1 MLRRPAIAMV
11 ILLGALAAVVILR
24 LALAPSL
31 TGGAQFEWPA
41 DGLEWRLRTQRISA
55 AAIVGAALAASGV
68 LLQALLRN
76 PLAAPG
82 ILGLTS
88 GAGLAVSIHI
98 YLAYLATGAIVQ
110 YSPPIYAALLG
121 SLAAL
126 AVVYALGQRRGLIDP
141 LSLIL
146 TGVVV
151 GMIASAATVFILQLM
166 PDRGW
171 AAGFRW
177 LLGSLSDDL
186 TWRRLIFPAGVTIG
200 GVALAFRLGPAM
212 DAASFSEDEAR
223 AIGVPIAP
231 LRLTLFVTAGVMTA
245 ATVLIA
251 GPIGFIGLVA
261 PHAVRLLMGPAHRP
275 LVLASAIAGATL
287 LVGADAL
294 VRAVDLA
301 SGRMPLGVLT
311 ALVGGPVF
319 LWLLRARNL
328 SA

>member
-1 MLRRPAIAMV
+1 MPRRSTLAIVLLAAA
-11 ILLGALAAVVILR
+11 LLGVAALR
-24 LALAPSL
+24 LSLAPSP
-31 TGGAQFEWPA
+31 TGGAHFEWPA
-41 DGLEWRLRTQRISA
+41 DTLEWRLRSQRVVA

-98 YLAYLATGAIVQ
+98 YIGYLATGAIVQ

-126 AVVYALGQRRGLIDP
+126 GIVYALGQRRGLIDP

-151 GMIASAATVFILQLM
+151 GLIASAATIFILQLM

-177 LLGSLSDDL
+177 LLGSLSDDVA
-186 TWRRLIFPAGVTIG
+186 WRRLLFPGAVTLA

-223 AIGVPIAP
+223 TIGVPIAP
-231 LRLTLFVTAGVMTA
+231 LRLTLFLTAGVMTA

-261 PHAVRLLMGPAHRP
+261 PHAVRFITGPAHRP
-275 LVLASAIAGATL
+275 LVVASALAGATM

-294 VRAVDLA
+294 VRAIDLA

-311 ALVGGPVF
+311 ALFGGPVF